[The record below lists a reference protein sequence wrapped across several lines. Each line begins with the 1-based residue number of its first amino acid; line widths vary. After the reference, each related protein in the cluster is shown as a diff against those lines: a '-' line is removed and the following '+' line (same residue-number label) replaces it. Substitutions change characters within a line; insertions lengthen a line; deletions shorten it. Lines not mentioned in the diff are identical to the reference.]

1 MVVVVVVGLGVVVVV
16 VVVVV
21 LVVVVAGVVVVM
33 KVGFKTRSF
42 SGNTSLILGSFFDFS
57 EGCFLSKRHK
67 FTDSTDILLLSKFK
81 RLFLRSRLRCLSHS

>member
-1 MVVVVVVGLGVVVVV
+1 MVVVVGLGVVVVV

-33 KVGFKTRSF
+33 NVGFKTRSF